1 MENIPNKQTEE
12 QELQTSSELT
22 NDTPVAGEE
31 VVTKVEV
38 SQPAEEVANPETA
51 PSDAP
56 VTAEV
61 ADTVEEVEEPA
72 TEPEPEEEKSEPEPA
87 ETTAE
92 PASEVA
98 EQPVEA
104 EPAEPVAE
112 ETDEIELPEI
122 DEEETEKEISVPDTN
137 EGIIERLKTLAE
149 NAEQSEKAELDL
161 LKQVFYKRLKE
172 EKMQAHAEFIKN
184 GGAEEDFKVEAN
196 PLEEEFKKIMN
207 VIKEQRNKLLVAAEK
222 QKELNLEKKKVI
234 IERIKQ
240 FLTSPED
247 ANKGY
252 ETVRA
257 LQNEWKEIK
266 PIPASAANEIWK
278 SYQLVTEQFYDL
290 LKTNNALRDYDYKK
304 NLEAKTKLCEEA
316 EALQD
321 NPDIIRASRIL
332 QELHQEFREIGPVAK
347 ELREDLWN
355 RFKTASS
362 AINKRHAQYFEQL
375 KEKEE
380 ENLKKKTEICER
392 IESIETA
399 NLKNFSAWD
408 DISKKIIEM
417 QAEWKAIG
425 HATKKM
431 NNKIYERYRAACDNF
446 FNKKADFF
454 KTQRKSFSENVAKK
468 VALCEQAEALKDST
482 EWNKTTDALIA
493 LQKAWKEVG
502 PVAHK
507 SSVALWER
515 FNAACNAFFD
525 QKKKTLGDQKKEE
538 QGNLS
543 AKNAIIEKL
552 KELVETGGD
561 AVAEKVK
568 ELQAEWN
575 NTGHVPFKSKDKIYN
590 AYKEVCDELYS
601 KFNIRQRRQG
611 GNVARNLEK
620 PGDTNSL
627 FRQYEAKKS
636 ELTTYET
643 NFSFLSANSKKGNAL
658 IDSMQ
663 KKIDA
668 LKVEVDE
675 LLKKIKE
682 EQQAQK
688 KVEETPASEEQP
700 KNPEE
705 A

>member
-1 MENIPNKQTEE
+1 MENIPNELTEE
-12 QELQTSSELT
+12 QKLQTSSEPT
-22 NDTPVAGEE
+22 FDTPVAEE
-31 VVTKVEV
+31 VETTVKESQNTEEVTNPEEPVQIAEDTA
-38 SQPAEEVANPETA
+38 SPAEESSTE
-51 PSDAP
+51 PSEEKVPTEGVSEP
-56 VTAEV
+56 VQEEV
-61 ADTVEEVEEPA
+61 ADEPS
-72 TEPEPEEEKSEPEPA
+72 PEKEEEEMTQE
-87 ETTAE
+87 
-92 PASEVA
+92 ASDTDDDSDDIEF
-98 EQPVEA
+98 PDVE
-104 EPAEPVAE
+104 
-112 ETDEIELPEI
+112 
-122 DEEETEKEISVPDTN
+122 DEEEDKEITVPDTN
-137 EGIIERLKTLAE
+137 EGIIERLKILAE
-149 NAEQSEKAELDL
+149 NAEQSEKAELDV

-172 EKMQAHAEFIKN
+172 EKAQAYAEFIKN
-184 GGAEEDFKVEAN
+184 SGAEETFQPEAD
-196 PLEEEFKKIMN
+196 PLEEEFKRIMGI
-207 VIKEQRNKLLVAAEK
+207 IKEQRNKLLIAVEK

-240 FLTSPED
+240 YLTSPED
-247 ANKGY
+247 ANKAY
-252 ETVRA
+252 ETVRS

-278 SYQLVTEQFYDL
+278 SYQLVVEQFYDL

-362 AINKRHAQYFEQL
+362 AINKRHAQYFDQL

-380 ENLKKKTEICER
+380 ENLQKKTEICEK
-392 IESIETA
+392 IETIETA

-408 DISKKIIEM
+408 DISKKIIEL
-417 QAEWKAIG
+417 QAEWKTIG
-425 HATKKM
+425 RATKKM

-454 KTQRKSFSENVAKK
+454 KAQRKTFSENVAKK
-468 VALCEQAEALKDST
+468 VELCEQAEALKDST
-482 EWNKTTDALIA
+482 DWNKTTDALIA
-493 LQKAWKEVG
+493 LQKAWKEIG

-507 SSVALWER
+507 NSVALWER

-525 QKKKTLGDQKKEE
+525 QKKKTLGDQKKEQ

-543 AKNAIIEKL
+543 AKNEIIEKL
-552 KELVETGGD
+552 KELVETGGE
-561 AVAEKVK
+561 AIAEKVK
-568 ELQAEWN
+568 ELQTEWN
-575 NTGHVPFKSKDKIYN
+575 NIGHVPFKNKDKVYK

-601 KFNIRQRRQG
+601 KFNLRQPRQG
-611 GNVARNLEK
+611 NNASRSTDKVVEG
-620 PGDTNSL
+620 NSL
-627 FRQYEAKKS
+627 FRLYEAKKA

-663 KKIDA
+663 KKIDS
-668 LKVEVDE
+668 LKTEVEDI
-675 LLKKIKE
+675 LQKIKD

-688 KVEETPASEEQP
+688 KAEETPAAEEE
-700 KNPEE
+700 KED
-705 A
+705 